1 VKGLLSAGCL
11 ALTLL
16 TVVSCG
22 GGGDDEIVVRFWG
35 LGREGEV
42 VRELIPAFEAAN
54 PGVRIEAQQIPWT
67 AAHEKLLTGFVGR
80 ATPDVAQIGNT
91 WVPELVALGAL
102 APLDEGVAASEV
114 IDRSDYFA
122 GVWDTNV
129 VDGATYGLPWY
140 VDTRLLFYRADL
152 VGEGTG
158 IAWPPRS
165 WAEWRA
171 AMEELRERGGADDY
185 AILLPIDEWAQ
196 PVILGLQ
203 RGATLLDREGRHGHF
218 SDPRFRAA
226 MAWYAGLFE
235 DGLAPPLDLSTLANL
250 YQQFADGELAMVVTG
265 PWNVGEFRRRLGPD
279 EQHLWATAPLPPPE
293 EGMEYPGASL
303 AGGSSLVVFRHP
315 SEDHEEGEQGEQAAA
330 RRKAAWRWVE
340 YLSAPEQQLRFQELT
355 GNLPARR
362 SVWKRSGLADDP
374 KVAPFLVQL
383 ENAVPTPKVPEW
395 ERIATRVAQAAEQV
409 VRGGRDLDEALAALD
424 ADVDRMLEKR
434 RYLLDRREE
443 RDEGG
448 GP

>member
-1 VKGLLSAGCL
+1 VA
-11 ALTLL
+11 
-16 TVVSCG
+16 SCG
-22 GGGDDEIVVRFWG
+22 GGGDDEIVVRFWAF
-35 LGREGEV
+35 GREGEV
-42 VRELIPAFEAAN
+42 VRELIPEFEAAN

-80 ATPDVAQIGNT
+80 ATPDVAQLGNT

-102 APLDEGVAASEV
+102 APLDEGIAASEV
-114 IDRSDYFA
+114 IDRSDYFP
-122 GVWDTNV
+122 GVWNTNGLDDG
-129 VDGATYGLPWY
+129 DGARVWGLPWY

-158 IAWPPRS
+158 IPWPPRS

-171 AMEELRERGGADDY
+171 AMVSLRERGGPDDY

-203 RGATLLDREGRHGHF
+203 QGATLLDPEGRHGAF

-226 MAWYAGLFE
+226 MAWYAGLYE

-250 YQQFADGELAMVVTG
+250 YQQFAEGEFAMVITG

-279 EQHLWATAPLPPPE
+279 QQHLWATAPLPPPE
-293 EGMEYPGASL
+293 EGMGYPGASL
-303 AGGSSLVVFRHP
+303 AGGSSLVVFRQP
-315 SEDHEEGEQGEQAAA
+315 SEDDEDDEDGEAAA
-330 RRKAAWRWVE
+330 RREAAWRWVE

-362 SVWKRSGLADDP
+362 SVWRGLTGSGGLADDP
-374 KVAPFLVQL
+374 KVAPFLTQL
-383 ENAVPTPKVPEW
+383 ENAVTPPKVPEW
-395 ERIATRVAQAAEQV
+395 ERIATRVAQCAEQIT
-409 VRGGRDLDEALAALD
+409 RGGRDLDEALAALD
-424 ADVDRMLEKR
+424 EDVDRMLEKR
-434 RYLLDRREE
+434 RYLLDRQEE
-443 RDEGG
+443 RDEQAGAG
-448 GP
+448 DGR